1 MKTNS
6 TNAAN
11 LLLKVGLMAVVVLL
25 MLIPLSMVKKQ
36 ISERAYTMRT
46 SILDIESSWGEE
58 QCLSGPKI
66 KFTYEAQSMDGN
78 GKPVVQKIERDLF
91 PASLKY
97 IVNAETQDLHR
108 SIYDV
113 AVYNADVH
121 TLGSFIIPD
130 EMRSHTSASIIISL
144 NDLRGIEG
152 EAFIDF
158 NGKRYDFVA
167 DNEGKAIR
175 TTVQLPGNDYV
186 SGTEL
191 EFDMEFK
198 LKGSEALQ
206 FKPVGN
212 ITEIEMTSNCKTP
225 SFVGTFLPTERTVDE
240 NGFSA
245 KWIVSQI
252 NRGVP
257 ESTEFG
263 VRMLQPVTQ
272 YQQTTRSAKYGILII
287 LLVFLAGFIVEL
299 LTKKDINILQYLVI
313 GLSLVLFYSLLLS
326 FSEIISFGLSYLVS
340 AAMTTVALTG
350 YYRGILK
357 SKTAYLLGGF
367 VAIAYAISYVL
378 LQMEHFALL
387 GGTLVLFICL
397 VIVMYLTKDTGSL
410 FRQMPKQSE
419 AANVGESENREKSS
433 I

>member
-1 MKTNS
+1 MQNKQNKAMKTNP
-6 TNAAN
+6 TNAAP

-25 MLIPLSMVKKQ
+25 MLIPLTMVKRQ
-36 ISERAYTMRT
+36 ISERECTMET
-46 SILDIESSWGEE
+46 SIHDIESSWGEE

-66 KFTYEAQSMDGN
+66 RFTYDVQSKDVN
-78 GKPVVQKIERDLF
+78 GKTVVQKKERDLF
-91 PASLKY
+91 PVSLSY
-97 IVNAETQDLHR
+97 AVNAQTQNLHR

-113 AVYNADVH
+113 TVYNATVH
-121 TLGSFIIPD
+121 TTGSFTIPD
-130 EMRSHTSASIIISL
+130 EMRSQTSASVIVGL

-152 EAFIDF
+152 EAAIDF
-158 NGKRYDFVA
+158 NGRKYDFVA
-167 DNEGKAIR
+167 ANEGEAIC
-175 TTVQLPGNDYV
+175 TTVQLPGDDYV
-186 SGTEL
+186 AGTEL
-191 EFDMEFK
+191 KFDMEFK

-212 ITEIEMTSNCKTP
+212 ITEIEMASDCKTP
-225 SFVGTFLPTERTVDE
+225 SFVGAFLPTERDVDE

-245 KWIVSQI
+245 RWIVSQI
-252 NRGVP
+252 NRGAP

-299 LTKKDINILQYLVI
+299 MTKKDINVLQYLVI

-340 AAMTTVALTG
+340 AVMTTLALTG

-357 SKTAYLLGGF
+357 SKVAYMLGGF
-367 VAIAYAISYVL
+367 VAMAYAISYVL

-387 GGTLVLFICL
+387 GGTLVLFVCL
-397 VIVMYLTKDTGSL
+397 VIVMYLTKDTGTL
-410 FRQMPKQSE
+410 F
-419 AANVGESENREKSS
+419 SS
-433 I
+433 NAQTKEGGQ